1 MVPESG
7 QSGLSVEQLLSQAT
21 KVQIFPTALMPNLS
35 LNPLFWPNQADIV
48 VDETKPN
55 IFIGGGIATKTELS
69 QAVPFDIAGF
79 LLSAEFIKRLIPK
92 SQVFLLI
99 ADQHAWLA
107 NNFNQE
113 KSKKIAD
120 NLEQIVKKIIANFNL
135 AGWKV
140 FRASQIFPDAL
151 PQSYEE
157 LEKRDVA
164 HFFNQHNCGL
174 KIGWSFSLAEGNHKT
189 DESHFD
195 QQLNIPIQSIFTKPG
210 VTANPKKP
218 FESPYICTDPA
229 TRITVDILSTSKLE
243 STNLAV
249 KNHLNRI
256 TILFEQLIETFPNK
270 TPLKE
275 KVKKIIEKI
284 IC

>member
-1 MVPESG
+1 
-7 QSGLSVEQLLSQAT
+7 
-21 KVQIFPTALMPNLS
+21 MPNLS
-35 LNPLFWPNQADIV
+35 LNPLFLPNQADIV

-229 TRITVDILSTSKLE
+229 TRITVDILSTSKVE